1 MRVVILIILTIVNL
15 FSIIQLGQYGSG
27 DLIAMMSLRV
37 ILSVIT
43 FLLSLAYILVRG
55 TKSEMIMSTVTGL
68 IALSHFGYIVY
79 INL

>member
-1 MRVVILIILTIVNL
+1 MRVVILIVLAVVNL

-55 TKSEMIMSTVTGL
+55 TKSEMTMSTITGL
-68 IALSHFGYIVY
+68 TALFHFGYIVY